1 MSQYQPLH
9 RLEETTDRPA
19 PETWPPLYMP
29 AMPPLGAIRAL
40 EAWWQAR
47 RRRRHLRQN
56 LHRLLACDDATLED
70 IGYRRGDI
78 HRALR
83 LPRTQDALDALH
95 RGAARHHQEKTLS

>member
-1 MSQYQPLH
+1 MVQGIQRRLAPWAAMMGQGH
-9 RLEETTDRPA
+9 RQRRA
-19 PETWPPLYMP
+19 
-29 AMPPLGAIRAL
+29 LGAIRAL
-40 EAWWQAR
+40 ESWWQAR

-56 LHRLLACDDATLED
+56 LRHLLACDDATLED

-95 RGAARHHQEKTLS
+95 RGAARPHQEDTPS